1 MQTRGLL
8 GVQVG
13 LWGGRVCLALK
24 LPPFPLPGPEKSQLV
39 SGEATV
45 AELDGLEPD
54 TEYRVHVRAH
64 VAGVDGTPAS
74 VVVRTGEWTLASWQ
88 PHLIGYPHPTVYS
101 WLLQLPAPSLLSDFS
116 PLTKCLPSAT
126 SWLLHTVHSGVLT
139 SSLSEVD

>member
-1 MQTRGLL
+1 MEETRRPWGAGLGRMQTGGLL

-88 PHLIGYPHPTVYS
+88 PHLVGYPTP
-101 WLLQLPAPSLLSDFS
+101 LCIPGCFS
-116 PLTKCLPSAT
+116 C
-126 SWLLHTVHSGVLT
+126 LLHHCAVT
-139 SSLSEVD
+139 SPP